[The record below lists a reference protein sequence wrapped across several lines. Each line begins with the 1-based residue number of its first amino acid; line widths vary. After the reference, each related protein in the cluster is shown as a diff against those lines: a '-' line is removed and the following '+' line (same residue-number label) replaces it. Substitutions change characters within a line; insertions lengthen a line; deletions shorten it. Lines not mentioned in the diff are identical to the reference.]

1 MNAAYSIAKGIG
13 FFILNVFTFCYF
25 LPSTVAYYRRDKC
38 GNVNSIFVLNLFLGW
53 TLVGWVIA
61 LIWAMKDKPQPQVII
76 VQSTSEIKG

>member
-1 MNAAYSIAKGIG
+1 MKNFYSIFIAIC
-13 FFILNVFTFCYF
+13 FIILNIMTIGYF
-25 LPSTVAYYRRDKC
+25 VPSTVAYYRRNDC

-76 VQSTSEIKG
+76 VKSN